1 MSGIRIM
8 EINKKDFIKHYLIA
22 MFVVPLFVI
31 LLFIIVVTVELI
43 VSITLNYLTDFTI
56 PENSNF
62 LLQAHLVVFD
72 IVYILLLTHYFKKLL
87 KKMDNNNIFHVGLL
101 AFVMC
106 FTYAVL
112 SLFDDN
118 ALTYILY
125 FICSVSCA
133 FLLAIY
139 RHQKSDGV
147 KT

>member
-1 MSGIRIM
+1 MI

-31 LLFIIVVTVELI
+31 LLSITVGAVELI
-43 VSITLNYLTDFTI
+43 VFITLNYLTDFTI
-56 PENSNF
+56 PENSPF
-62 LLQAHLVVFD
+62 LLETHLVIFD
-72 IVYILLLTHYFKKLL
+72 IIYILFLTHYFKKLL
-87 KKMDNNNIFHVGLL
+87 KKIEDNNTFHVGLVVFL
-101 AFVMC
+101 MC
-106 FTYAVL
+106 FTYAVF

-125 FICSVSCA
+125 FTCSVSCA

-139 RHQKSDGV
+139 RYKKSDGV